1 MDAAPCGLA
10 GKAGFDPDQPRDDR
24 GRWTDTG
31 GGNVEVH
38 PRHPP
43 TQVPTVPKER
53 PPTAQ
58 ARNRII
64 KDVARFAAKAV
75 ARQVVGGPIGTVLN
89 VIDVGY
95 WLYEHYPLI
104 QAYLDEPKSLDELQ
118 RAASRSKEGYDRH
131 RVVEKS
137 AAERDGYR
145 LSTIEAVENVVLIPR
160 LKHWEITGWYMKE
173 NIDYDGLSPREYLR
187 GKTWD
192 ERMRTGRDALIMH
205 GVLKP

>member
-1 MDAAPCGLA
+1 MD
-10 GKAGFDPDQPRDDR
+10 RH
-24 GRWTDTG
+24 RWRH
-31 GGNVEVH
+31 VEVH

-53 PPTAQ
+53 PSTAQ

-64 KDVARFAAKAV
+64 KEVARFAAKAV
-75 ARQVVGGPIGTVLN
+75 ARQ
-89 VIDVGY
+89 
-95 WLYEHYPLI
+95 
-104 QAYLDEPKSLDELQ
+104 
-118 RAASRSKEGYDRH
+118 
-131 RVVEKS
+131 KS